1 MGLHGSGLLLCRY
14 GSGSDPGLDFF
25 LHDQQQWA
33 ARWATCL
40 ITIVGHPGLPDLG
53 NVDGT
58 PMKYTHNGSPRVLKF
73 RQFPPCW
80 SNTISGKRCTAPSR
94 IPSLQELQEELE
106 GQARMAAK
114 VQETE
119 NKKASKARIREGE
132 RGQWWPCE
140 TTDVELRELQNE
152 GMISSHWSFTRDSVV
167 PKLETGE
174 VVMTKAWVER
184 GLSLPCSEFFLSIL
198 NTYGLQPH
206 NICPNSYLLLSNFVT
221 LCEGHLGIRPDV
233 KLWQFFFRVKKE
245 TKEKAMVNCGS
256 MTFML
261 RPSRMYP
268 PHDSHESVRY
278 WNAGWFY
285 ERNASVPKVHEGLP
299 QFINEPPEE
308 LASWSFVPSLAQTP
322 ILEKAARRISWL
334 VHDGLTGA
342 QLTLSWFSRRI
353 QPLRYNARLMC
364 AYTGADDLL
373 RVTRHDLPADS
384 LKRRIKTLVK
394 IPRGQQVPELTK
406 DIYTNDQC
414 PPLNTLAEED
424 FRAILRVPVTED
436 TAEEVPDDDEE
447 EEEQANPKPAAT
459 RTASQEPITKY
470 MKKSPAV
477 GPATPA
483 PPSASHPTPQP
494 SPPQADPSPPPATN
508 TPPEIIP
515 VSSDKVGGEDPKA
528 KGPAQEDAGE
538 QGQGGAEVT
547 SSEKA
552 GDGAGDIVVFP
563 KNFGDPAD
571 ITSTPK
577 AYATKFFNK
586 LSEAEKWEL
595 EQDLLNA
602 MLNNAWGKPDAA
614 TSEIQDFK
622 KDIGQFF
629 DKLVCKQKEQQ
640 ALHYELHKNIALQRR
655 VTLSQ
660 AENIRTLKDE
670 NAELAKQLA
679 DAQGASSSLATAST
693 ELENLRSSC
702 QDLETKLKEAE
713 LKREQAEKQLA
724 EKNSEHTREKGELK
738 LKLNVDSETIKS
750 QQKELN
756 GLRKYMETAEQ
767 HWDLLNE
774 NILEPLGYSEE
785 RRNLFPRD
793 DLLQLAGDDCK
804 DLISASRKICY
815 NLSIKRSRTCDVRK
829 LIGKMDVLPELVT
842 DLQASSARGAAAMAL
857 TMCLAHHAD
866 LDLDQVTTGVPPDA
880 DVSALLDAV
889 SGYDTRIARRIR
901 HEEFYDKVVLPADES
916 LEAELQKELAAKARP
931 AESGTQFT
939 WTSSKNAPQ
948 EEPKTSTAASE
959 ESDEDVSSPA
969 EGAKEKDPEGK
980 TSPAKGE

>member
-1 MGLHGSGLLLCRY
+1 
-14 GSGSDPGLDFF
+14 
-25 LHDQQQWA
+25 
-33 ARWATCL
+33 
-40 ITIVGHPGLPDLG
+40 
-53 NVDGT
+53 
-58 PMKYTHNGSPRVLKF
+58 
-73 RQFPPCW
+73 
-80 SNTISGKRCTAPSR
+80 
-94 IPSLQELQEELE
+94 
-106 GQARMAAK
+106 MAAK
-114 VQETE
+114 VQEAE
-119 NKKASKARIREGE
+119 NKRASKARIREGE
-132 RGQWWPCE
+132 RGQWWPCA

-152 GMISSHWSFTRDSVV
+152 GMISTHWSFVRDSDA
-167 PKLETGE
+167 PKPEAGE

-245 TKEKAMVNCGS
+245 TKDKAMVNCGS

-261 RPSRMYP
+261 RPNRMYP

-285 ERNASVPKVHEGLP
+285 EKNAPVPDVHEGLP
-299 QFINEPPEE
+299 QFVNEPPEE
-308 LASWSFVPSLAQTP
+308 LASWSFVPPLALTP
-322 ILEKAARRISWL
+322 TLEKAARRISWL

-384 LKRRIKTLVK
+384 LKRRLKTLVK
-394 IPRGQQVPELTK
+394 IPRGQQVPELFK

-414 PPLNTLAEED
+414 PPLNTLAED
-424 FRAILRVPVTED
+424 NFRTIIRVPVTSD
-436 TAEEVPDDDEE
+436 TAEEAPEDDEE
-447 EEEQANPKPAAT
+447 EEDQAPRKAAPRPTKRPRAKASGSEAGASGEASAKKPKTTKPPPLDSRKAERARLRMLSTAGQGTRPIIPGAPNPKTAAT
-459 RTASQEPITKY
+459 RTTSQEPITKY

-477 GPATPA
+477 GPSTPV

-494 SPPQADPSPPPATN
+494 SPPQADPSPPPAAN

-515 VSSDKVGGEDPKA
+515 VSSGHVEEEDPKA
-528 KGPAQEDAGE
+528 KSPAQEEAE
-538 QGQGGAEVT
+538 TQGQGDAEVT
-547 SSEKA
+547 SEKA
-552 GDGAGDIVVFP
+552 GEGTGDIVVFP

-571 ITSTPK
+571 TTSTPK

-586 LSEAEKWEL
+586 LTEAEKWEL

-602 MLNNAWGKPDAA
+602 MLNNAWGKPDSR

-622 KDIGQFF
+622 KNIGQFC
-629 DKLVCKQKEQQ
+629 DQLICKQKEQQ

-679 DAQGASSSLATAST
+679 DAQA
-693 ELENLRSSC
+693 
-702 QDLETKLKEAE
+702 K
-713 LKREQAEKQLA
+713 LA
-724 EKNSEHTREKGELK
+724 EKNSEHIREKGELE
-738 LKLNVDSETIKS
+738 LKKNADGETIRR

-756 GLRKYMETAEQ
+756 GLRKFMETAEQ

-774 NILEPLGYSEE
+774 NILEPLGYPEQ

-804 DLISASRKICY
+804 DLISASRKICH
-815 NLSIKRSRTCDVRK
+815 NLNIKRSRTCDVRK

-857 TMCLAHHAD
+857 TMCLAHTPG
-866 LDLDQVTTGVPPDA
+866 LDLDEVTTGVPPDV
-880 DVSALLDAV
+880 DVGCSERL
-889 SGYDTRIARRIR
+889 R
-901 HEEFYDKVVLPADES
+901 HPYRAQDPA
-916 LEAELQKELAAKARP
+916 
-931 AESGTQFT
+931 
-939 WTSSKNAPQ
+939 
-948 EEPKTSTAASE
+948 
-959 ESDEDVSSPA
+959 
-969 EGAKEKDPEGK
+969 
-980 TSPAKGE
+980 

>member
-1 MGLHGSGLLLCRY
+1 
-14 GSGSDPGLDFF
+14 
-25 LHDQQQWA
+25 
-33 ARWATCL
+33 
-40 ITIVGHPGLPDLG
+40 
-53 NVDGT
+53 
-58 PMKYTHNGSPRVLKF
+58 
-73 RQFPPCW
+73 
-80 SNTISGKRCTAPSR
+80 
-94 IPSLQELQEELE
+94 
-106 GQARMAAK
+106 MAAK
-114 VQETE
+114 VQEAE
-119 NKKASKARIREGE
+119 NKRASKARIREGE
-132 RGQWWPCE
+132 RGQWWPCA

-152 GMISSHWSFTRDSVV
+152 GMISTHWSFTRDSDV
-167 PKLETGE
+167 PKPEAGE
-174 VVMTKAWVER
+174 IVMTKAWVER
-184 GLSLPCSEFFLSIL
+184 GLSLPCSEFFLSVL

-245 TKEKAMVNCGS
+245 TKDKAMVNCGS

-285 ERNASVPKVHEGLP
+285 EKNASVPDVHEGLP
-299 QFINEPPEE
+299 QFINEPPENFKLE
-308 LASWSFVPSLAQTP
+308 LRSF
-322 ILEKAARRISWL
+322 ARPNPDLGEGSGRISPASPRRT
-334 VHDGLTGA
+334 TGA

-384 LKRRIKTLVK
+384 LKRRFKTL
-394 IPRGQQVPELTK
+394 
-406 DIYTNDQC
+406 
-414 PPLNTLAEED
+414 LNTLAEEN
-424 FRAILRVPVTED
+424 FRTILRVPVSSD
-436 TAEEVPDDDEE
+436 AAEEVPDDDEE
-447 EEEQANPKPAAT
+447 EEDQAPRKAAPRPTKRPRAKASGTEAGASGEASAKKPKTTKPPPLDSRKAERARLRMLSTAGQRSHPIIPGAPNPSTAAM
-459 RTASQEPITKY
+459 RTTSQEPITKY

-477 GPATPA
+477 GPSTPVL
-483 PPSASHPTPQP
+483 PSASHPTPQP
-494 SPPQADPSPPPATN
+494 SPPQADPSPPPAAN

-515 VSSDKVGGEDPKA
+515 VSSENVGGEDPKA
-528 KGPAQEDAGE
+528 KGPAQEDAE
-538 QGQGGAEVT
+538 VQGQGEAEVT

-571 ITSTPK
+571 TTSTPK

-602 MLNNAWGKPDAA
+602 MLNNAWGKPDSG

-622 KDIGQFF
+622 KNVGQFF
-629 DKLVCKQKEQQ
+629 DKLICKQKKQ
-640 ALHYELHKNIALQRR
+640 ALHYELHKNIALQCR
-655 VTLSQ
+655 VTLNQ

-670 NAELAKQLA
+670 NAELTKQLA
-679 DAQGASSSLATAST
+679 DAQGASSSLATASS
-693 ELENLRSSC
+693 ELENLRSSY

-713 LKREQAEKQLA
+713 LKREQAEKELA
-724 EKNSEHTREKGELK
+724 EKNSEHIREKGELIVK
-738 LKLNVDSETIKS
+738 KNADSETIKR

-756 GLRKYMETAEQ
+756 GLRKYMETAEH

-774 NILEPLGYSEE
+774 NILESLGYPEQ

-815 NLSIKRSRTCDVRK
+815 NLSIKRSRTCNVRK
-829 LIGKMDVLPELVT
+829 LVGKMDVLPELVT

-857 TMCLAHHAD
+857 TMCLAHNAD

-880 DVSALLDAV
+880 DVNALLDAV

-901 HEEFYDKVVLPADES
+901 HEEFYDKVVLPADEP
-916 LEAELQKELAAKARP
+916 LEAELQKELDAKARP
-931 AESGTQFT
+931 AESGTQYT
-939 WTSSKNAPQ
+939 WTSSKDAPQ
-948 EEPKTSTAASE
+948 EEPKTSTAASGE
-959 ESDEDVSSPA
+959 EKESDEDVSSPA
-969 EGAKEKDPEGK
+969 EDAEKKDSEDK
-980 TSPAKGE
+980 TSPAKGSENFYSCGKDNASFWPQRGFVI